1 MELSL
6 PPLVD
11 RDVSRGMSRWGCG
24 LRKSLGSL
32 LMAGAVSAQCVTWPE
47 ASLPAL
53 IPIEC

>member
-32 LMAGAVSAQCVTWPE
+32 LMAGAVSAQLVTWPE